1 MKIAT
6 LGSRIIDDA
15 VVSSKA
21 GNHNDNIKRIVG
33 ISLFSINSD
42 SLFKENEHWNIKEKN
57 SYRKNI
63 LTMDLNKSIM
73 QIETIL

>member
-33 ISLFSINSD
+33 ISLFSINSAKI
-42 SLFKENEHWNIKEKN
+42 F
-57 SYRKNI
+57 
-63 LTMDLNKSIM
+63 
-73 QIETIL
+73 